1 MVGQCALGA
10 FSGHG
15 RISTADDKRRCGVN
29 AAQCSAKQSRP
40 GERVP
45 WVSGYLVQEGYA
57 LGTGLIR
64 DVKPHPGDC
73 ANPPIEAATNRKG
86 PIHI

>member
-1 MVGQCALGA
+1 M
-10 FSGHG
+10 
-15 RISTADDKRRCGVN
+15 
-29 AAQCSAKQSRP
+29 
-40 GERVP
+40 
-45 WVSGYLVQEGYA
+45 SGYLVQEGYA